1 MTPETDDHVPDHRL
15 TPVLLLATSILV
27 LVLIWLV
34 IDLRV
39 QVREKMELQD
49 RLDTLKLPVRYIIEE
64 PECSDRLIQAMGIE
78 NVRIRS
84 TDVNQSG
91 GSTPP

>member
-1 MTPETDDHVPDHRL
+1 MQTMMLAATL
-15 TPVLLLATSILV
+15 VLLLILT
-27 LVLIWLV
+27 WLV
-34 IDLRV
+34 ADLHN

-49 RLDTLKLPVRYIIEE
+49 RLDTFKLPIRYILEE

-78 NVRIRS
+78 NVRIQS

>member
-1 MTPETDDHVPDHRL
+1 MTPKTHHVPDQRV
-15 TPVLLLATSILV
+15 TPVLLFATIVLV

-39 QVREKMELQD
+39 QVREKAELQD
-49 RLDTLKLPVRYIIEE
+49 RLDTLKLPVRYILEE

-78 NVRIRS
+78 NVRIQS
-84 TDVNQSG
+84 TDANQSG